1 VAPRTAVVAMRAVP
15 GQSSEARV
23 DDLVCL
29 RVSKLR
35 FVEGDCCQD
44 LLGSEELLV
53 SLLFWAPFLVREGRL
68 AFGNIS
74 LNGSYWTIDVGWR
87 WCRFDSIGA
96 VIAGLVDSLE

>member
-1 VAPRTAVVAMRAVP
+1 
-15 GQSSEARV
+15 
-23 DDLVCL
+23 
-29 RVSKLR
+29 
-35 FVEGDCCQD
+35 
-44 LLGSEELLV
+44 
-53 SLLFWAPFLVREGRL
+53 LFWAPFLVREGRL